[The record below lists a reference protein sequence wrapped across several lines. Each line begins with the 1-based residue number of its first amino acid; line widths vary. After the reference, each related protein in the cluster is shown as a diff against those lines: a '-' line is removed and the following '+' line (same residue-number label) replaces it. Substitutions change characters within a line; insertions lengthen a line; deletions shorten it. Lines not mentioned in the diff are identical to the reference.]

1 MILLIILYLGTLEM
15 IMKALGT
22 SKEQEESKE
31 GDQEQGSLK
40 TSPRPQTDSDFSDPL
55 ILGNLTRYAFQWNRF
70 QLNWTL
76 ESTGIHGTSWHT
88 ELSQGAASP
97 IWAIGPCIV
106 LESIRDMSKGPWP
119 TLGLIKQ

>member
-1 MILLIILYLGTLEM
+1 
-15 IMKALGT
+15 MKALGT

-76 ESTGIHGTSWHT
+76 GVDRNSRYKLAYRAVPGCRITYLGH
-88 ELSQGAASP
+88 
-97 IWAIGPCIV
+97 WAMYRVGV
-106 LESIRDMSKGPWP
+106 H
-119 TLGLIKQ
+119 